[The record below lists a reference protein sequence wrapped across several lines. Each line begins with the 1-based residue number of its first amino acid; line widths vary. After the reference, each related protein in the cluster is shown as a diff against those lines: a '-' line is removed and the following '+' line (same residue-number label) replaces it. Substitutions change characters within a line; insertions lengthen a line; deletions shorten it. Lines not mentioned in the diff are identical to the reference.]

1 MDTANTSSTVLE
13 VLENTVTDAR
23 TISTSIEMLSSTNF
37 GDVSNAFVAASVHEV
52 LASYQTVGKVD
63 SVVIE
68 VLMSLT
74 QRATS
79 ADGGWVSVSS

>member
-37 GDVSNAFVAASVHEV
+37 GDVSNAFVAAGISEV
-52 LASYQTVGKVD
+52 LASYQTVAKVD
-63 SVVIE
+63 SVVVE

-74 QRATS
+74 QRAQMS
-79 ADGGWVSVSS
+79 SRGWISVSS